1 MSQLQGQDN
10 SLPLDNPNLIQPMIS
25 DVALK
30 IALEQIV
37 YNALR
42 SVLIGLTLLYLL
54 LAVSHC
60 LVLPKAMVLPM
71 MTVALTTA
79 AIFGGLY
86 LCFNKFPP
94 ALRWTYF
101 IGFTIAFF
109 ALSNSLL
116 HLYLS
121 KQPFQTTNLILLLLG
136 ASLFILSERWFVLI
150 LTVTL
155 IGWISTVWYM
165 EVTAEIWQHYGF
177 ALFMGAILATVV
189 NYVQIRNMG
198 RLERWRLTSEQQTAR
213 LESEVIE
220 RKAAETKLRQNKGEL
235 ETQVRERTAALERE
249 IVERK
254 SYAAQLE
261 HLVAHDSLTQL
272 PNRNLLKDRL
282 KQAIAHAHRSNGL
295 VAVLFLDL
303 DRFKLVNDSLGHRAG
318 DLLLQEIAKR
328 LTFSV
333 RKEDTVARL
342 GGDEFV
348 MVLQGLAHSEQAALV
363 ARKVLEQIRQPVALD
378 KQEFYVN
385 CSIGISLFP
394 KDGKNVSALLKHA
407 DIALHRVKEQGR
419 NNLQFYTNEMNTR
432 FNERL
437 KLAHDL
443 RQALES
449 DQLNLHYQPQIELR
463 SGRVVGVEAL
473 LRWQHPQLGAIPPT
487 QFVPLAEENGLIVPI
502 GEWVLR
508 TACDQAKAWRDM
520 NLSDLRMSVNLS
532 ARQFMQ
538 VNLLDQVYKILRETT
553 SHPLHLELEITESLL
568 MTDVKEAIKI
578 LQAFKAIG
586 VCIAIDDFGTGYTS
600 LSYLQRL
607 PVDRLKIDRSFVQA
621 IALDSDVAAI
631 ALAIITMAHSL
642 QLKVIAEGVENKTQI
657 NFLKTNRCDEI
668 QGYYFCP
675 PQSSKKMTA
684 LLSDRRT
691 LGLQPGIVE
700 GRNTT

>member
-1 MSQLQGQDN
+1 
-10 SLPLDNPNLIQPMIS
+10 
-25 DVALK
+25 
-30 IALEQIV
+30 
-37 YNALR
+37 
-42 SVLIGLTLLYLL
+42 
-54 LAVSHC
+54 
-60 LVLPKAMVLPM
+60 
-71 MTVALTTA
+71 
-79 AIFGGLY
+79 
-86 LCFNKFPP
+86 
-94 ALRWTYF
+94 
-101 IGFTIAFF
+101 
-109 ALSNSLL
+109 
-116 HLYLS
+116 
-121 KQPFQTTNLILLLLG
+121 
-136 ASLFILSERWFVLI
+136 
-150 LTVTL
+150 
-155 IGWISTVWYM
+155 
-165 EVTAEIWQHYGF
+165 
-177 ALFMGAILATVV
+177 
-189 NYVQIRNMG
+189 
-198 RLERWRLTSEQQTAR
+198 
-213 LESEVIE
+213 
-220 RKAAETKLRQNKGEL
+220 
-235 ETQVRERTAALERE
+235 LERE